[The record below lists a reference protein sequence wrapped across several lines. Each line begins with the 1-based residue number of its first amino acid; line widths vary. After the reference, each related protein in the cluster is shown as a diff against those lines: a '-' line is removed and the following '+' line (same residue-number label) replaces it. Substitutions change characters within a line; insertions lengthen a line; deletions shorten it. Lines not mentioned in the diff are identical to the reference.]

1 MARRRRGSLPPGKI
15 TGCSRAAG
23 GTGRRARLRGVWG
36 NPSGFESRVA
46 HHWLYSS
53 VYTMRGPHTYHVT
66 ESKELDPAT
75 QFKQLYDQEYLSVY
89 RSIRAVVLDPAAAE
103 DLTQETF
110 VRAYRARHRYT
121 PTAPPGAWLRRIGI
135 NLAISHLRRQKL
147 ARFLPARLYMAPDR
161 RDYDRAEARDVVGKA
176 MAVLSPKL
184 RAAVVLHYYDG
195 LTREEIAA
203 VLGVPAGTVASR
215 IAKAVAIMRKTMGS
229 DQELD
234 TTRSSS
240 EGALR
245 GR

>member
-1 MARRRRGSLPPGKI
+1 
-15 TGCSRAAG
+15 
-23 GTGRRARLRGVWG
+23 
-36 NPSGFESRVA
+36 
-46 HHWLYSS
+46 
-53 VYTMRGPHTYHVT
+53 VT
-66 ESKELDPAT
+66 EGRELDPAT
-75 QFKQLYDQEYLSVY
+75 EFRQLYDQEYISVY
-89 RSIRAVVLDPAAAE
+89 RSIRAVVMDSAAAE

-176 MAVLSPKL
+176 MTALSPKL

-195 LTREEIAA
+195 LTREEIAS

-215 IAKAVAIMRKTMGS
+215 IAKAVAIMRKTIGN
-229 DQELD
+229 DQDLD
-234 TTRSSS
+234 TTRSRS